1 MTRLSQIKKI
11 ISEEKDML
19 IKNYKVKRIG
29 VFGSV
34 VRGEDTDKS
43 DIDILVDFVDPVDFI
58 EFLDLEEHL
67 SKKLGKNV
75 DLVSRKALKPYI
87 GKEVMKEIIYLL

>member
-11 ISEEKDML
+11 ISEEKDTL

-75 DLVSRKALKPYI
+75 
-87 GKEVMKEIIYLL
+87 MKEIIYLLWVKQTASFAYDE